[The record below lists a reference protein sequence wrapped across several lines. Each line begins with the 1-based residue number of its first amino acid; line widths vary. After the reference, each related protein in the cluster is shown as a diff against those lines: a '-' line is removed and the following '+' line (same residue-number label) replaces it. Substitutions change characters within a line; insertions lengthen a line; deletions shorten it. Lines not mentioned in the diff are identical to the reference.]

1 MRRLNHHEGKLEPI
15 IGDQASRGGNVVQ
28 RIRTILGLVLAA
40 MLFAAPAASAQDASP
55 AATGGDHSDIE
66 IAYVLHGLNT
76 FTERMKTGAEDAARD
91 YGVTLQVFGDAS
103 FATDVHQGFFF
114 SALESGFDGI
124 AVVTLPGDQWITPIQ
139 QAVDQGVPLVG
150 ANVTALESAL
160 TTWVGQDEYNSGVI
174 LGGEMK
180 KKLEAAGVTEG
191 QIAVGICDP
200 AATVLQDRDSG
211 FRKGLEGT
219 KFEILPAQDVDIP
232 VPDNYSKWENIVAAS
247 PDIVA
252 AVGLCSIDIPNLAQL
267 KERNSA
273 SWLIGGYDLDPPTL
287 DAIQS
292 GQAAVTVGQQEYM
305 QGYLPVRALAEHLIN
320 GTPLVQGWLECPTE
334 VVDASNVEQYIARQ
348 TDDKVQYDYYKQY
361 MAENFADLQAAA
373 RPYDDLRHPGMP
385 RATPSA

>member
-1 MRRLNHHEGKLEPI
+1 VPQMRMIFGLALMSMLI
-15 IGDQASRGGNVVQ
+15 SASG
-28 RIRTILGLVLAA
+28 AA
-40 MLFAAPAASAQDASP
+40 AQDATP
-55 AATGGDHSDIE
+55 APGGDHSDIE

-103 FATDVHQGFFF
+103 FDTQIHQGFFF

-150 ANVTALESAL
+150 ANVTALDSAL

-180 KKLEAAGVTEG
+180 KQLDAAGVTEG

-200 AATVLQDRDSG
+200 AATVLQDRDNG
-211 FRKGLEGT
+211 FRKALEDT
-219 KFEILPAQDVDIP
+219 NFEVLAAQDVDIP
-232 VPDNYSKWENIVAAS
+232 VPDNYSKWENIITAS
-247 PDIVA
+247 PDVVA

-273 SWLIGGYDLDPPTL
+273 NWLIGGYDLDPPTL
-287 DAIQS
+287 DAIKS
-292 GQAAVTVGQQEYM
+292 GQAAVTVGQQEYL

-334 VVDASNVEQYIARQ
+334 VVTAENVDDYIARQ
-348 TDDKVQYDYYKQY
+348 TDNTVQYDYYKQY
-361 MAENFADLQAAA
+361 MAENFADLQTAA

-385 RATPSA
+385 RATPTS

>member
-1 MRRLNHHEGKLEPI
+1 
-15 IGDQASRGGNVVQ
+15 VQ
-28 RIRTILGLVLAA
+28 RIRLIFGLALVS
-40 MLFAAPAASAQDASP
+40 MLLSTSTVRAQDATP
-55 AATGGDHSDIE
+55 APGGDHSDIE

-91 YGVTLQVFGDAS
+91 YGVTLEVFGDAS
-103 FATDVHQGFFF
+103 FDTQIHQGFFF
-114 SALESGFDGI
+114 SALESGYDGI

-139 QAVDQGVPLVG
+139 QAVDAGVPIVG
-150 ANVTALESAL
+150 ANVTALESAM

-174 LGGEMK
+174 LGGEMLNQ
-180 KKLEAAGVTEG
+180 LEAADISEG

-200 AATVLQDRDSG
+200 AASVLQDRDSG
-211 FRKGLEGT
+211 FRKAFEGT
-219 KFEILPAQDVDIP
+219 SYEILEAQDVDIP
-232 VPDNYSKWENIVAAS
+232 VPDNYSKWENIIAAS

-287 DAIQS
+287 EAIQNEL
-292 GQAAVTVGQQEYM
+292 AAVTVGQQEYM
-305 QGYLPVRALAEHLIN
+305 QGYLPVRLLAEHLIN

-334 VVDASNVEQYIARQ
+334 VVTAENVDDYIARQ
-348 TDDKVQYDYYKQY
+348 TDNQVQYDYYQEY
-361 MAENFADLQAAA
+361 MDEHFADLEAAA

-385 RATPSA
+385 RATPTS